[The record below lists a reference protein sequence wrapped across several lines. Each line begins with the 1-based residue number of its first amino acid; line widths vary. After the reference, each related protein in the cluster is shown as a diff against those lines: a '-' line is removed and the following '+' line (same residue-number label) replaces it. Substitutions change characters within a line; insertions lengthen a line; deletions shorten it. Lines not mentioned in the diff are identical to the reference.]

1 MKPISV
7 KEAENLLSLV
17 KAGEHH
23 QANLFLSSV
32 VTPNGHQM
40 LAEIE
45 KLLADIESSRSE
57 ALAGLEGDLATSAAY
72 RCQNAL
78 EQLAYI
84 VEQGSDAANVTLH
97 ITEKLAEKVSAL
109 AADGKLSEVVA
120 DELNSMLMEIMLKQS
135 YQDLT
140 EQVVVKLK
148 DFVQRIESSL
158 SQLVDLKKAGACESS
173 LGPSVTT
180 FEKQF
185 TVDAQDD
192 IDSLLQAAQPG
203 EA

>member
-7 KEAENLLSLV
+7 EEAESLLSLV
-17 KAGEHH
+17 KAGDHH

-32 VTPNGHQM
+32 VTHNGHQM

-45 KLLADIESSRSE
+45 KLLVDIESSRNE
-57 ALAGLEGDLATSAAY
+57 ALSGLEGDLATSAAY

-84 VEQGSDAANVTLH
+84 VEQGSEAANVTLQ
-97 ITEKLAEKVSAL
+97 IAERLVEKVSAL
-109 AADGKLSEVVA
+109 TADGQLSVA
-120 DELNSMLMEIMLKQS
+120 VSDELNSMLMEIMLKQS

-148 DFVQRIESSL
+148 DFVQRIETSL
-158 SQLVDLKKAGACESS
+158 SQLVDLNKAGVCESS
-173 LGPSVTT
+173 LGPAVTS
-180 FEKQF
+180 FEKKF

-192 IDSLLQAAQPG
+192 IDALLQAAQPS